1 MFLIFSINNDDGIV
15 SMAAPLDLDQMHTFV
30 AIADTGSFTRAA
42 DEVHRTQS
50 AVSMQMRRLEE
61 RIGKPLFEKE
71 GRSNKLSEEGERLLS
86 YARRLIHLNRETL
99 AAFDDRRLE
108 GTIRIGTPDDYA
120 DRFLP
125 EIMAR
130 FARSNPRVELTV
142 ICEPTPGLV
151 EHIKRGNLDLA
162 LVTHDDARGQSEVV
176 RREPLLWVSSANH
189 ATHEQE
195 TLPMAFGRPNCIWR
209 RAACDVL
216 DRMNR
221 DYRVL
226 FTSFSATVI
235 TAAVLSGLAISV
247 LPECA
252 LQARHARA
260 RRRRWLRRPARL
272 QDRHHARPYQP
283 AGTGRG
289 AGPPHRREP
298 RQHLGSGRRGERHV
312 STSRRWRRCA
322 ANGSGRA
329 RSCRVGDGVCYLRLS
344 KIVNFRC

>member
-1 MFLIFSINNDDGIV
+1 
-15 SMAAPLDLDQMHTFV
+15 MAAPLDLDQLQTFV

-61 RIGKPLFEKE
+61 RIGKPLFEKD
-71 GRSNKLSEEGERLLS
+71 GRSNRLTEEGERLLS
-86 YARRLIHLNRETL
+86 YARRHDPSQPRDAGRL
-99 AAFDDRRLE
+99 RRSPRSKARSASARP
-108 GTIRIGTPDDYA
+108 TTMPTA
-120 DRFLP
+120 SCP

-162 LVTHDDARGQSEVV
+162 MVTHNDARGQSEVV

-195 TLPMAFGRPNCIWR
+195 ILPMAFGRPTCIWR

-252 LQARHARA
+252 LRPGMRVLGDADGFGALPDCKIGIMRGHTSRPELVDALARHIAESLDNISVPADEENATFDFAAVAAMRSK
-260 RRRRWLRRPARL
+260 RLRPG
-272 QDRHHARPYQP
+272 QVMP
-283 AGTGRG
+283 G
-289 AGPPHRREP
+289 
-298 RQHLGSGRRGERHV
+298 
-312 STSRRWRRCA
+312 W
-322 ANGSGRA
+322 
-329 RSCRVGDGVCYLRLS
+329 
-344 KIVNFRC
+344 

>member
-1 MFLIFSINNDDGIV
+1 MV
-15 SMAAPLDLDQMHTFV
+15 TPLDLDQLRTFV
-30 AIADTGSFTRAA
+30 AITETGSFTRAA
-42 DEVHRTQS
+42 EEVFRTQS

-61 RIGKPLFEKE
+61 RIGKSLFEKD
-71 GRSNKLSEEGERLLS
+71 GRLNRLTEEGERLLS

-142 ICEPTPGLV
+142 ICEPTSNLV
-151 EHIKRGNLDLA
+151 EHIKRGHLDLA
-162 LVTHDDARGQSEVV
+162 LVTHDDLKGQSEVV

-195 TLPMAFGRPNCIWR
+195 ILPMAFGRPNCIWR
-209 RAACDVL
+209 RAATDVL
-216 DRMNR
+216 DRMQR

-226 FTSFSATVI
+226 FSSWSATVI

-252 LQARHARA
+252 LRPGMRVLGEADGFGALPACKIGIMRGHTASAHIVEALARHIAES
-260 RRRRWLRRPARL
+260 LDNISRPPVEETGTFDFAALAVRGKRL
-272 QDRHHARPYQP
+272 KP
-283 AGTGRG
+283 G
-289 AGPPHRREP
+289 
-298 RQHLGSGRRGERHV
+298 HV
-312 STSRRWRRCA
+312 LPGW
-322 ANGSGRA
+322 
-329 RSCRVGDGVCYLRLS
+329 
-344 KIVNFRC
+344 

>member
-1 MFLIFSINNDDGIV
+1 
-15 SMAAPLDLDQMHTFV
+15 MAIPLDLDQLHTFV

-42 DEVHRTQS
+42 EEVNRTQS

-71 GRSNKLSEEGERLLS
+71 GRTNKLSEDGDRLLT
-86 YARRLIHLNRETL
+86 YARRMIHLNRETL

-142 ICEPTPGLV
+142 ICEPTPGLA

-162 LVTHDDARGQSEVV
+162 IVTHNDARGQSEVV
-176 RREPLLWVSSANH
+176 RREPLLWVTSANH

-221 DYRVL
+221 DYRIL

-252 LQARHARA
+252 LRPGMRVLGDADGFGPLPDCKIGIMRGHSSRPELVEALARHISESLDNISVPAVEDNGTFDFAAAAAARGK
-260 RRRRWLRRPARL
+260 RL
-272 QDRHHARPYQP
+272 KPGQVM
-283 AGTGRG
+283 AG
-289 AGPPHRREP
+289 
-298 RQHLGSGRRGERHV
+298 
-312 STSRRWRRCA
+312 W
-322 ANGSGRA
+322 
-329 RSCRVGDGVCYLRLS
+329 
-344 KIVNFRC
+344 

>member
-1 MFLIFSINNDDGIV
+1 
-15 SMAAPLDLDQMHTFV
+15 MASPLDLDQLQTF
-30 AIADTGSFTRAA
+30 ITISDTGSFTRAA

-61 RIGKPLFEKE
+61 RIGKPLFEKD
-71 GRSNKLSEEGERLLS
+71 GRTNRLTEEGEKLLS
-86 YARRLIHLNRETL
+86 YARRMIHLNRETL
-99 AAFDDRRLE
+99 AAFDDRALE

-162 LVTHDDARGQSEVV
+162 IVTHHDARGQSEVV
-176 RREPLLWVSSANH
+176 RREPLLWVTSANH

-195 TLPMAFGRPNCIWR
+195 VLPMAFGRPTCIWR

-216 DRMNR
+216 DKMNR
-221 DYRVL
+221 EYRVL
-226 FTSFSATVI
+226 FSSFSATVI

-252 LQARHARA
+252 LRPGMRVLGDADGFGTLPDCKIGIMRGHTARPEIVDAIARHISDSLDNISVPSAEEA
-260 RRRRWLRRPARL
+260 
-272 QDRHHARPYQP
+272 
-283 AGTGRG
+283 AGFDFAALTSAVR
-289 AGPPHRREP
+289 
-298 RQHLGSGRRGERHV
+298 GRRLKPSHV
-312 STSRRWRRCA
+312 LPGW
-322 ANGSGRA
+322 
-329 RSCRVGDGVCYLRLS
+329 
-344 KIVNFRC
+344 

>member
-1 MFLIFSINNDDGIV
+1 
-15 SMAAPLDLDQMHTFV
+15 MATPLDLDQLQTFI
-30 AIADTGSFTRAA
+30 AISDTGSFTRAA
-42 DEVHRTQS
+42 EEVNRTQS

-61 RIGKPLFEKE
+61 RIGKPLFEKD
-71 GRSNKLSEEGERLLS
+71 GRSNRLTEEGERLLS

-162 LVTHDDARGQSEVV
+162 IVTHDDVRGQSEVV
-176 RREPLLWVSSANH
+176 RREPLLWVTSANH

-195 TLPMAFGRPNCIWR
+195 ILPMAFGRPTCIWR

-216 DRMNR
+216 DRMSR
-221 DYRVL
+221 DYRIL

-252 LQARHARA
+252 LRPGMRVLGDADGFGSLPDCKIGIMRGHSNRPQLVEALVRHIAES
-260 RRRRWLRRPARL
+260 LDNISVPAVEE
-272 QDRHHARPYQP
+272 
-283 AGTGRG
+283 AGTFDF
-289 AGPPHRREP
+289 
-298 RQHLGSGRRGERHV
+298 
-312 STSRRWRRCA
+312 A
-322 ANGSGRA
+322 AVA
-329 RSCRVGDGVCYLRLS
+329 AMRSKRLRPGQVMPS
-344 KIVNFRC
+344 W